1 MRPVYETE
9 QDKYNEAVVAG
20 YITEKYGGRYSPSVG
35 LSSYDGI
42 LLTHGRPKALVEIKV
57 RTNASSTYA
66 TYMISAAKVDAI
78 ITTAK
83 EQGLIPFLI
92 VKFTDGIF
100 MTKLVEGF
108 KRDLGGRYDRGD
120 AQDIEE
126 CMYIP
131 MNKFKEL

>member
-1 MRPVYETE
+1 MRPIYETE
-9 QDKYNEAVVAG
+9 QDKHNEIVVAE
-20 YITEKYGGRYSPSVG
+20 YVTKKYGGSYLPSTG
-35 LSSYDGI
+35 LASYDGI
-42 LLTHGRPKALVEIKV
+42 LLTHGRPKALVEIKI

-83 EQGLIPFLI
+83 ERELIPFLI
-92 VKFTDGIF
+92 VKFTDCIF

-120 AQDIEE
+120 AQDVEE

-131 MNKFKEL
+131 MNKFKKL